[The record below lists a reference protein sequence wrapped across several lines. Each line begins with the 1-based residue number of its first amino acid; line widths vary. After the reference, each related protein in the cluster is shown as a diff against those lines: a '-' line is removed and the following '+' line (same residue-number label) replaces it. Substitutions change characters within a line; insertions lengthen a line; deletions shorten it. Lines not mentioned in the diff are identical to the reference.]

1 MPSTEVRSNS
11 ETLSNPIT
19 MAAPPKNGP
28 NPAEIIGKTSR
39 LVISEQQMP
48 TIDMAMLELEDLSST
63 GRKEMSEYM
72 AKACETWGFFQLINH
87 GLDASLLEKVREVS
101 IGFFKKPEE
110 EKLEYKIRLGVVEG
124 FYSKSLTAVGSN
136 KLTHSVDH
144 LFFRSDPPS
153 LTNYELWPLD
163 PPAYRETMKEYT
175 HQVRALAEK
184 LIGILSEELG
194 LKTTA
199 LQDRLEGGPAADPTV
214 SFRTNYYSPV
224 KKAPAADEEDE
235 EEDKEEDEEED
246 TEDLCRLHAHSD
258 PGGLTVLLQNGVAGF
273 EVRKDELWV
282 GVEPIAEALVVNVGD
297 QIQIL
302 SNGRYKSIEHRGNAH
317 RTKERLSIATFYS
330 PAHEILIGP
339 MDELV
344 DNAYPSLYKSI
355 RFRDYFSNFVV
366 KGLNGKDYIRAAGV
380 EVQE

>member
-1 MPSTEVRSNS
+1 MPSTKVRPNS

-63 GRKEMSEYM
+63 SRKEMSEYM

-87 GLDASLLEKVREVS
+87 GLDASLLEKVKEVS

-110 EKLEYKIRLGVVEG
+110 EKLEYKIRPGVVEG
-124 FYSKSLTAVGSN
+124 FYSKSLTGVGSN

-144 LFFRSDPPS
+144 LLFRSEPPS
-153 LTNYELWPLD
+153 LRNYELWPLD

-175 HQVRALAEK
+175 HQVRALAVK
-184 LIGILSEELG
+184 LVGILSEELG
-194 LKTTA
+194 LKTRA
-199 LQDRLEGGPAADPTV
+199 LQDRLEGGPAAHPTV
-214 SFRTNYYSPV
+214 TFRTNYYSPV
-224 KKAPAADEEDE
+224 NKAPATDE
-235 EEDKEEDEEED
+235 EEED
-246 TEDLCRLHAHSD
+246 EDLCRLHAHSD

-273 EVRKDELWV
+273 EVRKDGLWV

-297 QIQIL
+297 QIEIL

-330 PAHEILIGP
+330 PAQEILICP

-344 DNAYPSLYKSI
+344 DNAHPALYKSI

-366 KGLNGKDYIRAAGV
+366 KGLNGKDFIRAAGV
-380 EVQE
+380 GVQE